1 MRLSLRDPRTRAILL
16 VILILLLGGLTLHLV
31 GMSDHGMG
39 MAIGACLA
47 IVVAMGLLVA
57 LPPLRPWL
65 VLAPALEA
73 GTDRAVLRV
82 ASPTTRPP
90 PRDGTVQLS

>member
-1 MRLSLRDPRTRAILL
+1 M
-16 VILILLLGGLTLHLV
+16 ILLLGALTLHLV

-47 IVVAMGLLVA
+47 IGVVMGLLVA
-57 LPPLRPWL
+57 LPPLHLWL
-65 VLAPALEA
+65 VLAPALGE

-82 ASPTTRPP
+82 APRPG
-90 PRDGTVQLS
+90 RLLETGRSS